1 MPLLWGNN
9 RINNILLDGEASS
22 RAIMTEKQFWASKWK
37 PFEKMTVFIKKYN
50 RNCECYLVGID
61 FEERK
66 MKLRILD
73 SDIFEDQI
81 IEVPIKIIMRGSEPK
96 MKIKK

>member
-1 MPLLWGNN
+1 
-9 RINNILLDGEASS
+9 
-22 RAIMTEKQFWASKWK
+22 MTEKQFWASKWK
-37 PFEKMTVFIKKYN
+37 PFEKMTVFIKEHD

-73 SDIFEDQI
+73 SDIYTDQI
-81 IEVPIKIIMRGSEPK
+81 IECYIDITTRGSEPK
-96 MKIKK
+96 LTVKR

>member
-1 MPLLWGNN
+1 
-9 RINNILLDGEASS
+9 
-22 RAIMTEKQFWASKWK
+22 MTEKQFWASKWK
-37 PFEKMTVFIKKYN
+37 PFEKMTVFIEQHD

-73 SDIFEDQI
+73 SDIYDDQI
-81 IEVPIKIIMRGSEPK
+81 IEYPIDIITRGGEPRLT
-96 MKIKK
+96 IKR